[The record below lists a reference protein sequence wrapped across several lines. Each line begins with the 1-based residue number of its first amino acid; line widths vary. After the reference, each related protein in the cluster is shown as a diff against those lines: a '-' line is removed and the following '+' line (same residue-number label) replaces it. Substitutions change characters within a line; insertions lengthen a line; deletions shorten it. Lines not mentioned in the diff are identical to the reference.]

1 MSKFREFLE
10 AASTDWK
17 ANSSSHRTIG
27 YDPSMGQV
35 DKIPV
40 GGIKGLNHYTQW
52 HNQKSRVKRNFDL
65 EELANAMGVNPAP
78 AAAFNQ
84 KYPNALNYENA
95 IFLLRDLQQKTVVA
109 QMYLSGADGATTDPT
124 VTPKLRGAHFQG
136 QDPNTGQPIQSQG
149 QINYDII
156 QNLDKKFYTLEGG
169 KGGGVEALEV
179 GIALSVIKPTQSNN
193 ANGTQRRIDVNVP
206 LIKKA
211 VVEFG
216 EIESDFSRGL
226 AYKSLVAG
234 GVTGAVKKGYD
245 KIMAP
250 STGTQLGGNIN
261 PFAPGTS
268 GF

>member
-1 MSKFREFLE
+1 MSKFRKFLE
-10 AASTDWK
+10 ATSTDWK
-17 ANSSSHRTIG
+17 PNSSSHRTIG

-40 GGIKGLNHYTQW
+40 GGFKGLNHYTQW
-52 HNQKSRVKRNFDL
+52 HNQKNRVERNFDL
-65 EELANAMGVNPAP
+65 EKLANAMGVDPAP

-95 IFLLRDLQQKTVVA
+95 IFLLRDLQQKTIVA

-136 QDPNTGQPIQSQG
+136 QDPNTGQPTQG
-149 QINYDII
+149 QINYNII

-169 KGGGVEALEV
+169 KGGGVESLEI
-179 GIALSVIKPTQSNN
+179 GMALSVIKPTQSSN

-206 LIKKA
+206 LIEKA

-216 EIESDFSRGL
+216 KIESDFSRGL
-226 AYKSLVAG
+226 AYKTLGAGLATGVA
-234 GVTGAVKKGYD
+234 KKGYD
-245 KIMAP
+245 QMMAP
-250 STGTQLGGNIN
+250 TTGGGLGYN
-261 PFAPGTS
+261 PFAPAKS
-268 GF
+268 